1 MQIGEM
7 AEALGWKLL
16 TENTDT
22 TREVKGCYCGD
33 LLSWVMGK
41 CPADAAWMPAPAHL
55 RDCAHTA
62 VPRDSLRLP
71 VRRSLGVHAE
81 SSAGRPNSRELTA
94 ACSGDCPTHKKL
106 SGNITSATANT
117 EAIA

>member
-33 LLSWVMGK
+33 LLSWVMGRAK
-41 CPADAAWMPAPAHL
+41 ADDAWLTVMGNVNAIAVATLTDVSCIVLTENAALDADAASKAEMQAIPVYGCG
-55 RDCAHTA
+55 DNSYQTA
-62 VPRDSLRLP
+62 VQ
-71 VRRSLGVHAE
+71 VY
-81 SSAGRPNSRELTA
+81 
-94 ACSGDCPTHKKL
+94 KL
-106 SGNITSATANT
+106 LQ
-117 EAIA
+117 

>member
-33 LLSWVMGK
+33 LLSWVMGRAK
-41 CPADAAWMPAPAHL
+41 ADDAW
-55 RDCAHTA
+55 
-62 VPRDSLRLP
+62 
-71 VRRSLGVHAE
+71 
-81 SSAGRPNSRELTA
+81 LTV
-94 ACSGDCPTHKKL
+94 
-106 SGNITSATANT
+106 
-117 EAIA
+117 

>member
-1 MQIGEM
+1 MMIKKFG
-7 AEALGWKLL
+7 AL
-16 TENTDT
+16 
-22 TREVKGCYCGD
+22 
-33 LLSWVMGK
+33 LLSAVLCIGMAAPAFAAESIR
-41 CPADAAWMPAPAHL
+41 PADAAWMPAPAHL

-106 SGNITSATANT
+106 SGNITSASANT

>member
-33 LLSWVMGK
+33 LLSWVMGRAK
-41 CPADAAWMPAPAHL
+41 AD
-55 RDCAHTA
+55 
-62 VPRDSLRLP
+62 V
-71 VRRSLGVHAE
+71 
-81 SSAGRPNSRELTA
+81 N
-94 ACSGDCPTHKKL
+94 
-106 SGNITSATANT
+106 
-117 EAIA
+117 AIAVASLADTAGIILVEDAVLDAEAKARAEQQEIAVYGTSLPAFETALKIASLLG